1 MLRGLLFLT
10 ITLWLTACRAET
22 ATLTPTTVPTL
33 VPTIAPSST
42 PQTVAQVPTRGF
54 SAVGTA
60 AATDHPF
67 PSKTPTLMPTVTP
80 NPNIPTLTP
89 TSYTVIVV
97 VPPSTVVLRNPTAL
111 VAEGSA
117 NLRLRNRPDP
127 ESQIL
132 THLDEGMPLTI
143 VGRTADSAWLQVN
156 TLERET
162 GWVLAAFLDI
172 DGDLELVRVPGEV
185 SEPQQ
190 RLPLNVISGISPRA
204 REIFLRGQGMGSS
217 PNVFSK
223 VGDSITVATYFLYP
237 LSWESRNLRGYQA
250 LSPVL
255 EYFSSTMAR
264 DANSFGNTSLA
275 ANNGWTT
282 GHVLD
287 TRLANPQL
295 CAQGETPLSCEYR
308 LTRPAVSLI
317 MLGTN
322 DAANISPA
330 DFRVNMTRILDT
342 TIDAGIIPVVSTIPA
357 RPGWERQINTVND
370 IIINMARDYDI
381 PLWDYSGVMRTLP
394 NMGLSADNVHP
405 SYPPETWQAGDFTQ
419 DNVRFG
425 YTMRNLT
432 ALQVLDAVW
441 RQAMS

>member
-1 MLRGLLFLT
+1 M
-10 ITLWLTACRAET
+10 
-22 ATLTPTTVPTL
+22 PTL
-33 VPTIAPSST
+33 SPTSVSEAAATAMPTST
-42 PQTVAQVPTRGF
+42 PQVIVQAPTRSF

-60 AATDHPF
+60 TATDHPF
-67 PSKTPTLMPTVTP
+67 PSKTPTLTPTATA
-80 NPNIPTLTP
+80 NPNISTLTP

-97 VPPSTVVLRNPTAL
+97 VPPSTVVLRPPRAQ

-143 VGRTADSAWLQVN
+143 IGRTTDSAWLQVN
-156 TLERET
+156 TPDRET

-172 DGDLELVRVPGEV
+172 DGDLELIPVPGAFT
-185 SEPQQ
+185 EPQQ

-204 REIFLRGQGMGSS
+204 REIFLRGQGMGNR

-255 EYFSSTMAR
+255 EYFSSTTAR

-275 ANNGWTT
+275 ANNSWTT

-295 CAQGETPLSCEYR
+295 CAQAESPLSCEYR

-322 DAANISPA
+322 DAANITPA

-342 TIDAGIIPVVSTIPA
+342 TIDTGIIPVVSTIPN

-381 PLWDYSGVMRTLP
+381 PLWDYAGVMRTLP
-394 NMGLSADNVHP
+394 NNGLSADNVHP
-405 SYPPETWQAGDFTQ
+405 SYPAETWQAGDFTQ
-419 DNVRFG
+419 ENVRYG

-441 RQAMS
+441 RQVMS